1 MEWTL
6 HGERRF
12 FEVNDRLEK
21 EGEREDKWGEM
32 DGRRKL
38 GVN

>member
-1 MEWTL
+1 M

-12 FEVNDRLEK
+12 FEVNDRLERK
-21 EGEREDKWGEM
+21 GGERGDKWGEM
-32 DGRRKL
+32 GGRRKL